1 MSTNGERVLAARLL
15 VEARKAARNDQ
26 EFMRRFERWKEEREQ
41 GDCKGHVVRA

>member
-1 MSTNGERVLAARLL
+1 MSRGGEVAWKSRMLLAAIKD
-15 VEARKAARNDQ
+15 ARGDP